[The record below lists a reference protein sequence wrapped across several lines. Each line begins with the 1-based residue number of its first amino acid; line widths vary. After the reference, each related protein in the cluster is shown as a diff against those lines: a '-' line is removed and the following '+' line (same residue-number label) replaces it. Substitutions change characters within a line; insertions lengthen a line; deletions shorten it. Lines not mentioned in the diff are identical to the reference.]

1 MNDFQMPAFTPSRS
15 LSASPG
21 VSRAL
26 RSATLLV
33 AVTSALSAFG
43 ATRELGNASQTSRYT
58 RTPPTTTSTPTA
70 PAATT
75 TTAPATT
82 TATPPP
88 APALSA
94 ATSGNPSIA
103 SGRKVPTPLYGVT
116 IDDISGLSDITTSLS
131 KLAKTPTTRI
141 VFDENVAPSYYRKP
155 AVEISKVSY
164 VMGEILDSQ
173 YVNTVS
179 VPGYIDRT
187 TQYLSA
193 LSDVV
198 DIWEIGN
205 EINGEWLGSNADVVA
220 KMTGAYDLVKSQ
232 KKTTALTLY
241 YNQDCWSKPANEMFT
256 WANANVPARMKQNL
270 DYVLVSYYE
279 ADCNNLKPDW
289 PAVFKK
295 LAVMFPN
302 SKIGFGEVGTA
313 TRAEKAAYLTR
324 YYTLK
329 INEPNYVGGYF
340 WWYGRQD
347 VVPYTKALWSTL
359 NSAIT
364 AP

>member
-1 MNDFQMPAFTPSRS
+1 MSDFQTSVFTPSRS
-15 LSASPG
+15 PSANPRI
-21 VSRAL
+21 SRAL
-26 RSATLLV
+26 RGATLLV
-33 AVTSALSAFG
+33 AVTGTLSAFG
-43 ATRELGNASQTSRYT
+43 ATRELGNAWQTNRST
-58 RTPPTTTSTPTA
+58 RTTTSTPTTTT
-70 PAATT
+70 PPTTTTTTPTTTT
-75 TTAPATT
+75 TTAT
-82 TATPPP
+82 P

-94 ATSGNPSIA
+94 TTSGNPSIA

-116 IDDISGLSDITTSLS
+116 IDDVSGLSDITTSLS

-164 VMGEILDSQ
+164 VMGEILDSY
-173 YVNTVS
+173 YVKTVS

-205 EINGEWLGSNADVVA
+205 EINGEWLGNNTDVVA

-232 KKTTALTLY
+232 NKTTALTLY

-289 PAVFKK
+289 PTVFKK

-313 TRAEKAAYLTR
+313 TRAQKAAYLTR
-324 YYTLK
+324 YYSMK
-329 INEPNYVGGYF
+329 INEPNYVGGHF
-340 WWYGRQD
+340 WWYARQD